1 MLSSISVAE
10 VGVMLTMAAGIAVV
24 VGFVVLII
32 IALVIEHRVARIQN
46 MIRSMAKAAR
56 RERPAPDDRIEP
68 TISDPAP
75 PARD

>member
-24 VGFVVLII
+24 VGFVVLIVV
-32 IALVIEHRVARIQN
+32 ALVIEHRVARIQG
-46 MIRSMAKAAR
+46 MIRAMAKDAR
-56 RERPAPDDRIEP
+56 RERQSSDSRIEP